1 MREELD
7 MTVVGCLRSFA
18 LTLAYGFQTVEI
30 PNLGMS
36 VAGWEHPFADLGVH
50 SILTVEIPS
59 RGMTGTE

>member
-36 VAGWEHPFADLGVH
+36 VAGWEHPFPA
-50 SILTVEIPS
+50 PS
-59 RGMTGTE
+59 P